1 MEKENNTE
9 TMGLIAHKEEY
20 DIIIND
26 DIITFKCHKGE
37 NRADIDVDELLDI
50 IVKNVKSKPYILA
63 LTNVDTKTIAVADV
77 ERTFYFTADNVDELT
92 ERIKNQVNET
102 GQFTLNIK
110 HPYPYNLMIIEEMY
124 NIAKQSGSVVEVPLS
139 LLEEAKENIDEKN
152 KEFVK
157 NFYQL
162 EDEELKENNTK

>member
-1 MEKENNTE
+1 MEKENDTE
-9 TMGLIAHKEEY
+9 SQGLIAHKENY

-26 DIITFKCHKGE
+26 ENISFKTNNGESVDIGT
-37 NRADIDVDELLDI
+37 DELLDI